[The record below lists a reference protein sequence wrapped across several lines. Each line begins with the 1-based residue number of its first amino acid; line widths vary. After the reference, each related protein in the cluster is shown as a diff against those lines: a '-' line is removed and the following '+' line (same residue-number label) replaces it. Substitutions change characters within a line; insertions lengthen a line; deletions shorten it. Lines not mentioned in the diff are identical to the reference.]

1 MFLYPTIGLNKGDN
15 VRFNLEHYGYGYGS
29 TFSLPQSFKYT
40 SQTPRTF
47 YQTYNVQVAN
57 VDPVID
63 EFYITVDIEM
73 RLRAISDYWDKVT
86 LELYE
91 NNVLVATTSMTR
103 TASTPYTALSAPIQY
118 ALHVTRNYDMKLY
131 YDASAA
137 ASGPNPVWVLFDWP
151 DDDHSAMPNWDPTST
166 DLADHDH
173 WWREHYNVAQGG
185 ANQLRNQPVIPALFY
200 WNHVINFGALAHDV
214 GTDDLNFTYYSSLT
228 GFTPIWTADHYNNGM
243 TPEPAAPPTWTP
255 FVGVDP
261 FYALDIWAWSYI
273 NSQTITLVVTD
284 DDGGTDVANLVIT

>member
-47 YQTYNVQVAN
+47 YQTYTVQVAN
-57 VDPVID
+57 SNPEID
-63 EFYITVDIEM
+63 WMTLTVDIEM

-103 TASTPYTALSAPIQY
+103 TASTPYTAVSAPLKY
-118 ALHVTRNYDMKLY
+118 SCHVDRNYDMKLY
-131 YDASAA
+131 YDASATA
-137 ASGPNPVWVLFDWP
+137 TGPNPVWVLFDWP
-151 DDDHSAMPNWDPTST
+151 DDDHSGMPNWDPTST
-166 DLADHDH
+166 ELADHDH
-173 WWREHYNVAQGG
+173 YWREHYNVAQGG
-185 ANQLRNQPVIPALFY
+185 MNQVRNQPVIPALFF
-200 WNHVINFGALAHDV
+200 WNHVLRFNAQATDPGSDDMNFK
-214 GTDDLNFTYYSSLT
+214 YYSSLT
-228 GFTPIWTADHYNNGM
+228 GFVPIRIVDFYNNGL
-243 TPEPAAPPTWTP
+243 TPEPVAPPTWTQFSGTAP
-255 FVGVDP
+255 FTRMDS
-261 FYALDIWAWSYI
+261 WTMSYT

-284 DDGGTDVANLVIT
+284 DDGGTDVDWFVIT